1 MMIQVVKLFILFI
14 LFDTL
19 NCQFED
25 DQFDL
30 DEGWFTDDKYNDPY
44 FVALR
49 NKNGLIFPGTKW
61 CGEGT
66 KAMNDTDFGT
76 FIETDKCCRSHDFCP
91 SIIKAGHKWQDLTN
105 SDSSTRL
112 SCKCDNEFYEC
123 LKKIQDV
130 PSKTIGTI
138 FFDVLKKKCFEKT
151 FNGKYVW
158 RSSKSY
164 SSETFTNY
172 IKQFNKTS
180 FNDFDI

>member
-76 FIETDKCCRSHDFCP
+76 FIETDKCCR
-91 SIIKAGHKWQDLTN
+91 
-105 SDSSTRL
+105 L